1 MRNLAA
7 GSQGNDSFGGAMLF
21 RVFLNSMLGAAVLLN
36 AAFGQS
42 ANQTELDILQKRIG
56 ELESQLR
63 SISDELERLKQTG
76 TNKVD
81 RPVIAEA
88 KPSAENETSK
98 ASESAARPPVQ
109 SSGIR
114 ITPYG
119 SIYFNAFSNSGG
131 TNNADVPLFA
141 TPTGRGNAGAGLRQ
155 TRLGLR
161 VEGAKVGSANLG
173 AVIETDF
180 FGGFPAVGIG
190 ENFGVVRL
198 RLAHVKFDRENTSLT
213 IGQDWMVFA
222 PQNPTSL
229 AAAAIP
235 QMAAAGNNW
244 ARLPQVKV
252 EHRLSNE
259 FRLQAAVLAPQT
271 GDSNAAAS
279 FFLQPNSGSVSRIP
293 FFQSRLAFTGKD
305 LFGSGKTGTIGVSG
319 HFGRSAVFVGATPR
333 RYDIDSF
340 GIAADWNI
348 PLTGRVS
355 LAGEAFTGR
364 NLAGFQGGIFQGY
377 NSEFPSPTGGLTA
390 AVRGIR
396 TSGGWIQL
404 GFTPP
409 VMNDKISLLGSVGI
423 DDPNDRDLLT
433 ITPRDLRRR
442 NLAWAFDAIYRF
454 TPQFS
459 AGLEYRGFVTYWTLS
474 GRRRSDHINLGAVYT
489 F

>member
-1 MRNLAA
+1 MAVMVIAA
-7 GSQGNDSFGGAMLF
+7 SA
-21 RVFLNSMLGAAVLLN
+21 
-36 AAFGQS
+36 QS
-42 ANQTELDILQKRIG
+42 AQQTELDILQKRIA

-63 SISDELERLKQTG
+63 SISEELERLRQEG

-81 RPVIAEA
+81 RPVIAET
-88 KPSAENETSK
+88 KPNAENETSK
-98 ASESAARPPVQ
+98 APESAARSPVQ
-109 SSGIR
+109 PSGIR

-119 SIYFNAFSNSGG
+119 SIYFNVFSNTGG

-141 TPTGRGNAGAGLRQ
+141 TPTGRGNAGASLRQ

-161 VEGAKVGSANLG
+161 IEGARVGEANLG
-173 AVIETDF
+173 AVIEGDF

-190 ENFGVVRL
+190 ENFGIVRL
-198 RLAHVKFDRENTSLT
+198 RLAYIKIDREKTSLT
-213 IGQDWMVFA
+213 VGQDWMVFA

-259 FRLQAAVLAPQT
+259 FRLLAAVLSPQT
-271 GDSNAAAS
+271 GDSNATAS
-279 FFLQPNSGSVSRIP
+279 FFLQPNSGSVSRLP

-305 LFGSGKTGTIGVSG
+305 LFGSAITGTIGVSG
-319 HFGRSAVFVGATPR
+319 HFGRSAVFVGSTPR

-348 PLTGRVS
+348 PLARRVS
-355 LAGEAFTGR
+355 LAGEAFTGK
-364 NLAGFQGGIFQGY
+364 NLAGFQGGVFQGY
-377 NSEFPSPTGGLTA
+377 NLEFPISTSGLTA
-390 AVRGIR
+390 AAARGIR
-396 TSGGWIQL
+396 TSGGWMQL

-409 VMNDKISLLGSVGI
+409 AANDKISLFGSFGI

-433 ITPRDLRRR
+433 ISPRDLRLR

-459 AGLEYRGFVTYWTLS
+459 AGLEYRGFVTHWTLS
-474 GRRRSDHINLGAVYT
+474 GRRRSDHVNLGAVYT